1 MLVREVMTREP
12 VTVRADT
19 RVTEALRL
27 LDELSVTTL
36 PVVSADSVVVG
47 VLSEADVIR
56 DRVLP
61 DARGSMLPPD
71 LSRRADALDTVGALM
86 TPRAITVPEAA
97 DVTEAVGLMTSTGV
111 KSLPVVDEEH
121 RVVGVLSRRDIVH
134 ALARRDADVERELD
148 SLFQGLGTSWLATA
162 EEGSVTISGPVGEQD
177 RALALAAAS
186 TVSGVVRVHITPSAA
201 GGTMG

>member
-71 LSRRADALDTVGALM
+71 LSRTADALDTVGELM
-86 TPRAITVPEAA
+86 TPRATTVPEAA
-97 DVTEAVGLMTSTGV
+97 DVSEAVGLMTSTGV

-134 ALARRDADVERELD
+134 ALTRRDADVERELD